1 MSSEAFLLG
10 LPNYHPLLVHF
21 PIGLLVYATVMDV
34 IQVVLRQPTKLQN
47 TSPLYLIGTLLLALA
62 YFSGRDAVGSV
73 QTSGMAHVTINNHW
87 NLATACLIYFTST
100 TLARTLLWSSWYEK
114 QPSAMYVFA
123 VTSLI
128 GLVLLVTTADLGGR
142 LVYRYG
148 VGVAAVSSS
157 P

>member
-1 MSSEAFLLG
+1 MSVETFTAG

-21 PIGLLVYATVMDV
+21 LIGLLVYATVMDV
-34 IQVVLRQPTKLQN
+34 IQVILRRPTKLKN
-47 TSPLYLIGTLLLALA
+47 TSPLYLAGTVLLALA
-62 YFSGRDAVGSV
+62 YFSCRDA
-73 QTSGMAHVTINNHW
+73 
-87 NLATACLIYFTST
+87 
-100 TLARTLLWSSWYEK
+100 
-114 QPSAMYVFA
+114 SAIYVFA

-148 VGVAAVSSS
+148 VGVATVSAS